1 MGLVGGEREEIE
13 DGWGGRGEKG
23 RVKGKVLE
31 GHSVVVMT
39 LLIVYYL
46 F

>member
-1 MGLVGGEREEIE
+1 MGLDGGKQEEIE
-13 DGWGGRGEKG
+13 EGRGRRGEKG
-23 RVKGKVLE
+23 RVKVKRLE

-46 F
+46 V